1 MFTVLNL
8 YLQKKKNIKISYKFM
23 KARGIF
29 MNLILFLEISSST
42 LFVRIVNSKEN
53 LDFFSV

>member
-8 YLQKKKNIKISYKFM
+8 YLQKKIEISYKFM
-23 KARGIF
+23 KARAVF

-53 LDFFSV
+53 LNFFSV